1 MAGNVFG
8 AIADKL
14 TRYVKDKVKLRA
26 IRREDLI
33 EVLNTNIKLHETM
46 ESTLKA
52 LPDKDFKTWFMT
64 IKPKLQKLP
73 GKAPRFYEVYASRLR
88 GKAAS
93 AERDCPLKSLRDANG
108 DYADLL
114 KEIIKKVDD
123 ILGSEKVD
131 IYNTRL
137 STLAVLGLIRQSDR
151 VANFTL
157 YLYSYLVH
165 VSNGSQSSLPKYREN
180 YMDLHMELVRKAVC
194 DILDKQGAYNFLR
207 DMNDLRNHQRDIVVG
222 ATGAFDFHHFTT
234 IQGFS
239 VSFLDNIIGAL
250 RCLNIFGA
258 ALDAWDD
265 YKQDKYE
272 RNKEI
277 KEWLEQHTALLRMD
291 LAQMDPTSPQ
301 YQKTV
306 SIIEAYDAKI
316 AEYDQMILEFEQEE

>member
-108 DYADLL
+108 DYAALL

-131 IYNTRL
+131 IYNTR
-137 STLAVLGLIRQSDR
+137 
-151 VANFTL
+151 
-157 YLYSYLVH
+157 
-165 VSNGSQSSLPKYREN
+165 
-180 YMDLHMELVRKAVC
+180 
-194 DILDKQGAYNFLR
+194 
-207 DMNDLRNHQRDIVVG
+207 
-222 ATGAFDFHHFTT
+222 
-234 IQGFS
+234 
-239 VSFLDNIIGAL
+239 
-250 RCLNIFGA
+250 
-258 ALDAWDD
+258 
-265 YKQDKYE
+265 
-272 RNKEI
+272 
-277 KEWLEQHTALLRMD
+277 
-291 LAQMDPTSPQ
+291 
-301 YQKTV
+301 
-306 SIIEAYDAKI
+306 
-316 AEYDQMILEFEQEE
+316 